1 MSHSCVKNNL
11 VPVSFAFKSK
21 MAAHL
26 ATSSSEAFA
35 NFSQFQINGKPVA
48 KLKVDELKQE
58 LIARGL
64 EKSGLKKE
72 LQERLCKVRNV
83 VLK

>member
-1 MSHSCVKNNL
+1 
-11 VPVSFAFKSK
+11 
-21 MAAHL
+21 MASAKEGL
-26 ATSSSEAFA
+26 A
-35 NFSQFQINGKPVA
+35 NISQFQINGRPVT
-48 KLKVDELKQE
+48 KLKVDELKQA

-72 LQERLCKVRNV
+72 LQERLCKVRIL

>member
-1 MSHSCVKNNL
+1 MREHTKN
-11 VPVSFAFKSK
+11 
-21 MAAHL
+21 MASAKEGL
-26 ATSSSEAFA
+26 A
-35 NFSQFQINGKPVA
+35 NISQFQINGRPVT
-48 KLKVDELKQE
+48 KLKVDELKQA

-72 LQERLCKVRNV
+72 LQERLCKVRIL